1 MLVRITVPIKF
12 GRHQRQGL
20 NLLATEGGL
29 GPPHPIM
36 SELEHSVPPE
46 RATKLHRWKAKG
58 FSETLTIDLISVAI
72 LIGYFL
78 HFALQSLP
86 AHFRGDDMMNME
98 YYWSTGTL
106 KAIRAN
112 LFFWTS
118 FERPLAALYYLPLH
132 HFFDLHAKPYRVV
145 TITLVGAAIPF
156 AYSLARSLVTSRS
169 VAFLAVVAWCY
180 HPRLAGLVFI
190 DAFIYDVLCSLFY
203 LAALACYVGIR
214 EKGRSLHPLQ
224 LFGCFVLYLCALN
237 SKEMAVTLPV
247 VVLIYELLK
256 YYHEPKRKNFSQWIL
271 SDASPA
277 LVAGLIGAVYCYAKM
292 YGPDGLY
299 VHPQGRDAYVPHYS
313 WHAFRTANASFFS
326 QLVYLGAN
334 HVIPSRMVFAVWA
347 SVFFYAFLRRDR
359 VLELMAF
366 WVVITPL
373 PLDFIVPIRGDASL
387 ILPFF
392 GWAMIFAKLAADLI
406 KLLSKSSIVID
417 GRSGV
422 GAATGAIIGGAV
434 TGRVGAVAI
443 GAAAGA
449 MLVRLST
456 PIFRV
461 VATLIVACAL
471 AIYTKRQNRGWAPR
485 LLHVG
490 EKEAHV
496 IEAFHALNLRPRPGS
511 KILLTDNPFAN
522 APWGGEWVPVLI
534 AKVLWNDHSLAVYQE
549 GKNELNAQEIE
560 QMDYILAVHEYKV
573 DVIRQRQ

>member
-1 MLVRITVPIKF
+1 
-12 GRHQRQGL
+12 
-20 NLLATEGGL
+20 
-29 GPPHPIM
+29 M
-36 SELEHSVPPE
+36 SELEHSLPPE
-46 RATKLHRWKAKG
+46 KVTKLHPWKAKE
-58 FSETLTIDLISVAI
+58 SSKNLTIDLICVAV

-86 AHFRGDDMMNME
+86 AHFRDDDMMNME

-118 FERPLAALYYLPLH
+118 FQRPLAALYYLPLH

-156 AYSLARSLVTSRS
+156 AYLLARSLGTSRS
-169 VAFLAVVAWCY
+169 VAFLAVVTWCY
-180 HPRLAGLVFI
+180 HPRLASLVFI
-190 DAFIYDVLCSLFY
+190 DAYIYDVLCSLFF

-247 VVLIYELLK
+247 VVLIYELLR
-256 YYHEPKRKNFSQWIL
+256 YYHEPKRQNFSQWIW

-277 LVAGLIGAVYCYAKM
+277 LVAGLICAIYCYAKM

-299 VHPQGRDAYVPHYS
+299 VHPQGNDAYMPHYS
-313 WHAFRTANASFFS
+313 WHAFRTANASFVR
-326 QLVYLGAN
+326 VYLGAN
-334 HVIPSRMVFAVWA
+334 HVIPARIVFAVWA
-347 SVFFYAFLRRDR
+347 SVFLYAFLRRDR

-373 PLDFIVPIRGDASL
+373 PLDFIVPIRGGASL
-387 ILPFF
+387 ILPFY
-392 GWAMIFAKLAADLI
+392 GWAMIFAKLASDLI
-406 KLLSKSSIVID
+406 KLISKSSIVID

-422 GAATGAIIGGAV
+422 GAAIGAIVGEAA
-434 TGRVGAVAI
+434 TGRVGAAAI

-449 MLVRLST
+449 MVVRLST

-471 AIYTKRQNRGWAPR
+471 AIYTERQNQVWVPR

-496 IEAFHALNLRPRPGS
+496 IEAFRALNLRPKPGS
-511 KILLTDNPFAN
+511 KILLTDNPFAD
-522 APWGGEWVPVLI
+522 APSGGDWVPLFI
-534 AKVLWNDHSLAVYQE
+534 AELLWNDHSLAVYQE
-549 GKNELNAQEIE
+549 GKNELNPQEIA

-573 DVIRQRQ
+573 DVVRQRQ